1 MPLLRLLNK
10 TEHAGATGSQ
20 GMEVKVQI
28 NKLSFGWTGFQMPAS
43 HLSNNAQEGNRNLI
57 ILKWKEFKSEII
69 GLGSPYCHFRNT
81 ILVPLVLYKHH

>member
-1 MPLLRLLNK
+1 MQESNS
-10 TEHAGATGSQ
+10 SQ
-20 GMEVKVQI
+20 GMEVKVEI

-43 HLSNNAQEGNRNLI
+43 HSRDYAQQGNRNLI

-81 ILVPLVLYKHH
+81 ILVPLVLYKHY